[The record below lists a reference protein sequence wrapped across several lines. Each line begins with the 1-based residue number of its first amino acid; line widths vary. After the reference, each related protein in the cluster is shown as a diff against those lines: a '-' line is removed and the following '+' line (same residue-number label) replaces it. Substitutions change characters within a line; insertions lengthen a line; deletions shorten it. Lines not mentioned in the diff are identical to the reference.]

1 MGSVGT
7 GCTLNMKNI
16 TLRFSIS
23 ILLLLV
29 SCNSNGGVEKSIQYT
44 TIKDCKE
51 KVDNDNA
58 AFSEL
63 LCSRIGSYEVTIK
76 SVGVE
81 FMSIILQGNGKSLAT
96 DSDELTKDLPFTPG
110 RMKVIEWH
118 LENNEPKYMIFRLA
132 WGTPSEP
139 FVVTERLVIHL
150 VSSDKICPLATIN
163 TKAAKN
169 ANQIARDLLASE
181 LSKIT
186 SCPKTIPEYPQ

>member
-1 MGSVGT
+1 
-7 GCTLNMKNI
+7 MKNI
-16 TLRFSIS
+16 PMKFSVS
-23 ILLLLV
+23 ILLLLI
-29 SCNSNGGVEKSIQYT
+29 SCNSHGGIEKSIQYT
-44 TIKDCKE
+44 NIKDCKE

-63 LCSRIGSYEVTIK
+63 LCPKIGSYEVTIK

-81 FMSIILQGNGKSLAT
+81 FMSIILQGNGKPLAT
-96 DSDELTKDLPFTPG
+96 NSDDLTKDLPFTTD

-118 LENNEPKYMIFRLA
+118 LENNVPKYMIFRLA

-139 FVVTERLVIHL
+139 FVMTERLVINL
-150 VSSDKICPLATIN
+150 VSNERICPLASIN

-169 ANQIARDLLASE
+169 ANQMARDLLASE

-186 SCPKTIPEYPQ
+186 SCPKSIPEYPQ